1 MVAGLNKE
9 FKKISYE
16 IYVASK
22 QAERMPNFKSVAP
35 ASSPINFAQRNN
47 KLTKNEEIFVF

>member
-22 QAERMPNFKSVAP
+22 QAERMPNFRSVAP